1 MHPEYETDLKK
12 KKINFG
18 KHYFTDFFR
27 RYGWRWGTIH
37 GSRKYFPQEVITEE
51 INRIQDRMK
60 NYSAKNTWNADETAI
75 FINDQ
80 GRSTFAPRDHVGRLV
95 ACEKQRVTGLL
106 YIDAEGA
113 IAFRPAIIDSG
124 FSTGS
129 NSGVIKEIKKEKI
142 TTVKGKKVLQVLK
155 AREYK
160 ERFL

>member
-1 MHPEYETDLKK
+1 MKK

-18 KHYFTDFFR
+18 KRYFTDFFR
-27 RYGWRWGTIH
+27 IFGWRWGTYH
-37 GSRKYFPQEVITEE
+37 GSRKYFPQEVITDE
-51 INRIQDRMK
+51 IKRIQDRMK

-106 YIDAEGA
+106 YIDAEGT
-113 IAFRPAIIDSG
+113 IPFRPAIIDSG

-129 NSGVIKEIKKEKI
+129 NSGVIKEIKKEQM

-155 AREYK
+155 GRIYK